1 MWVCV
6 MAYCESPA
14 KRAATEILSC
24 PPEAAG
30 GLAVAIRAR
39 GNIPV
44 CVGSA
49 CMFELTPDEVRE
61 SWLSACE
68 LRSEVA
74 GAMVAELAHRLC
86 GELDDSEPDEEQMA
100 GEAAACLFLAIRH
113 RNLPLDDMLRG
124 CRITFDDRRRAE
136 AVECLHA

>member
-1 MWVCV
+1 MGYSG
-6 MAYCESPA
+6 AFSGA
-14 KRAATEILSC
+14 GATEILCC
-24 PPEAAG
+24 PPMAAG

-44 CVGSA
+44 SVGAS
-49 CMFELTPDEVRE
+49 CMFELTPDDIRE
-61 SWLSACE
+61 NWDSACQ

-74 GAMVAELAHRLC
+74 GAMLAELAHRLC

-113 RNLPLDDMLRG
+113 RNLPLDDLLRG